1 MTDITVSR
9 ASLLALLE
17 VCNATSEIK
26 RTIELSAVGVSDEGE
41 PVWEESLDW
50 PDLGICYFNLA
61 KALEQAKSETA
72 RLQTLINSESDNS
85 PSLKLSA
92 EVKGQENDDLILAL
106 DEIKRLLLEGFTSG
120 FNGNETG
127 SYRFTVACSRVSED

>member
-26 RTIELSAVGVSDEGE
+26 QTIELSAVGVSDEGE

-85 PSLKLSA
+85 LSLKLSA

>member
-1 MTDITVSR
+1 MFDITVSR

-26 RTIELSAVGVSDEGE
+26 QTIELSAVGVSDEGE

-127 SYRFTVACSRVSED
+127 SYRFTVACSSVSED

>member
-26 RTIELSAVGVSDEGE
+26 QTIELSAVGVSDEGE